1 MPDGQMLLPSFLA
14 FPNAAVLTDVIVRT
28 RRGSKSCAPFA
39 DLRTILSSMDIATLC
54 ISPDLKLRLFT
65 ASAGRLLG
73 LGPKQLG
80 ATFSPSGVFG
90 LHGTMLAR
98 IRAVLGSG
106 IAQER
111 MVQPDT
117 QAPLLCRVLPLRRA
131 EVPGAAIDGVIIT
144 FTATNPVETAT
155 GAAQPE
161 ARPVLPG
168 LQAGHAALRCGLTRR
183 QHQVLDHVLA
193 GHPSKNIAADLG
205 ISQRTVENHRAAIMA
220 RTGATSL
227 PALARLA
234 IGADVGGDCRPAR
247 LARVPA

>member
-1 MPDGQMLLPSFLA
+1 MPDGQMLSPSRSAIQTPKALA
-14 FPNAAVLTDVIVRT
+14 DFKALSR
-28 RRGSKSCAPFA
+28 RRGPGRPPFA
-39 DLRTILSSMDIATLC
+39 DPRSILSSMDIATLC

-73 LGPKQLG
+73 IGPKQLD
-80 ATFSPSGVFG
+80 APFAPSGAYG
-90 LHGTMLAR
+90 LHGTMMAR

-106 IAQER
+106 ITQEGL
-111 MVQPDT
+111 VQPAT
-117 QAPLLCRVLPLRRA
+117 EPPLLCRLLPLRRA
-131 EVPGAAIDGVIIT
+131 EAGMGIDGVIIT
-144 FTATNPVETAT
+144 FTATNPAVTEVAV
-155 GAAQPE
+155 PH
-161 ARPVLPG
+161 PKSPG
-168 LQAGHAALRCGLTRR
+168 PQADHGALRCGLTRR

-234 IGADVGGDCRPAR
+234 IGADVGGDCKPLRP
-247 LARVPA
+247 PAVSK